1 MNQTNA
7 TIFQH
12 FLQSA
17 LNGPQ
22 RQAVLQKNDA
32 LLITA
37 GAGSGKTRVITARIA
52 NLIIN
57 ENVMPS
63 TIVAM
68 TFTNKA
74 AGEMKERLVGF
85 IGASHRLPFIG
96 TFHAYCLLQ
105 LRANPHLL
113 PFANF
118 SIMDSNDQQDLI
130 KKIIKKN
137 SLNKHVSASQVG
149 YQLSQHKNKKILS
162 LEDDVF
168 TYPYLREIYFEY
180 ENEKNNAHCL
190 DFDDLIINVVK
201 LFQSNET
208 FRANF
213 QQNIRHVLVDEYQD
227 TNHVQHLLLRCMA
240 LDTQEKFVLDSL
252 CAVGD
257 EDQSIYSWRGATV
270 TNMLKFSSDFAPVTH
285 IKIEQNYRSVQ
296 PILEIANSV
305 IVNNM
310 LRNPKNLWSERQA
323 TNRVVHGLCR
333 SGEQEAETAALFIKA
348 FSAEKTN
355 PSLAILYRTH
365 YQSRVIEEALIYHSI
380 PYKIVGGIRFYE
392 RKEIKDVLAYLRL
405 VINPYD
411 KLSLMR
417 VINCPTRGLGQ
428 KFEDDLMSLWAYQ
441 PFSDFKQ
448 ILQTMIDTQ
457 HGGLTATKHKAVL
470 DFLAIFDGIDATTKP
485 LEAIGTVLENTEYLN
500 YLRGEYEAK
509 EAEEKI
515 ENIRELRE
523 SATLFEHDAFIKQA
537 QDATSRPGTLENFLF
552 DIALMQ
558 EKLEKNDGEDQIP
571 LMTFH
576 AAKGLEFDAVIL
588 VGLEENLLPSSKS
601 LAGNEELE
609 EERRL
614 FYVGITRAKD
624 YLLFLSASYRN
635 TFGQIVDQI
644 QSRFVSEI
652 PKDLLNI
659 KDFEDLQNSQI
670 KLFFDQ
676 WLGNKIT
683 APSIVT
689 FGSTRQ
695 TSHSYIPTSTQ
706 MTKPHQPSVKTPS
719 IGWQKNQ
726 QVHHTKFGVGIV
738 TKVEKADGD
747 DYYITAI
754 FKNGHKTLLS
764 SYLQKIQS

>member
-1 MNQTNA
+1 MNKTET
-7 TIFQH
+7 TIFQQ

-17 LNGPQ
+17 LNEPQ
-22 RQAVLQKNDA
+22 RQAVAQKHGA
-32 LLITA
+32 LLVTA
-37 GAGSGKTRVITARIA
+37 GAGSGKTRVITSRIA

-57 ENVMPS
+57 EGVTPS

-74 AGEMKERLVGF
+74 AGEMKERLISF

-105 LRANPHLL
+105 LRANPHLQ

-118 SIMDSNDQQDLI
+118 SIMDSDDQQSLI

-137 SLNKHVSASQVG
+137 ALSKHVSAAQVG
-149 YQLSQHKNKKILS
+149 YQISQHKNKKVLS
-162 LEDDVF
+162 VEENVF

-180 ENEKNNAHCL
+180 ENEKNTAHCF

-208 FRANF
+208 FRSNF
-213 QQNIRHVLVDEYQD
+213 QQNIRHILVDEYQD
-227 TNHVQHLLLRCMA
+227 TNHVQHLLLKCMA
-240 LDTQEKFVLDSL
+240 LDTQEKFILDSL

-285 IKIEQNYRSVQ
+285 VKIEQNYRSVQ
-296 PILEIANSV
+296 PILEIANKV
-305 IVNNM
+305 IVNNK

-323 TNRVVHGLCR
+323 KNRVVHGLCR
-333 SGEQEAETAALFIKA
+333 SGEQEADAMAIFIKA
-348 FSAEKTN
+348 FSAEKKN

-365 YQSRVIEEALIYHSI
+365 YQSRVIEEALIHQSI

-392 RKEIKDVLAYLRL
+392 RKEIKDILAYLRL
-405 VINPYD
+405 TINPFD
-411 KLSLMR
+411 KLGLMR

-428 KFEDDLMSLWAYQ
+428 KFEDDLMSLWAHQ

-448 ILQTMIDTQ
+448 ILQTMLNVQ
-457 HGGLTATKHKAVL
+457 HEGLTPTKIKSVT
-470 DFLAIFDGIDATTKP
+470 DFLAIFDGIDASTKP
-485 LEAIGTVLENTEYLN
+485 LEAIDTITERTEYLN
-500 YLRGEYEAK
+500 YLRNEYEAK

-523 SATLFEHDAFIKQA
+523 SATLFEHDALIKQA
-537 QDATSRPGTLENFLF
+537 QDATSRAATLETFLF

-558 EKLEKNDGEDQIP
+558 EKLEKNEGKDQIP
-571 LMTFH
+571 LMTLH
-576 AAKGLEFDAVIL
+576 AAKGLEFDAVIIA
-588 VGLEENLLPSSKS
+588 GLEENLLPSSKS
-601 LAGNEELE
+601 LTGNEELE

-624 YLLFLSASYRN
+624 YLLFLSAGYRN

-644 QSRFVSEI
+644 PSRFVSEI
-652 PKDLLNI
+652 PKALFTT
-659 KDFEDLQNSQI
+659 KDFEDQQNGQI
-670 KLFFDQ
+670 RLFFDQ
-676 WLGNKIT
+676 WLGNKPT
-683 APSIVT
+683 TPTMVT
-689 FGSTRQ
+689 FGPARASAQTAKPSLLHAKTQ
-695 TSHSYIPTSTQ
+695 TS
-706 MTKPHQPSVKTPS
+706 
-719 IGWQKNQ
+719 GWQKNQ

-738 TKVEKADGD
+738 TKIEKADGD
-747 DYYITAI
+747 DFYITAI
-754 FKNGHKTLLS
+754 FRNGQKTLLS
-764 SYLQKIQS
+764 SFLQKVQ